1 MFLSLISSQFNDWIS
16 VEDIKFPIAAYFSHK
31 LLQAISVFLH
41 HHQTPHN
48 LFTQRL
54 DLAEA
59 VIDGEVCLGFGV
71 GGAVGGGVVAG
82 AVQADQLVVEE
93 EAVFAGLRGDGRALV
108 SLCHGDI
115 EPVDLT
121 VIYSGQAGVEHLTVD
136 GRPLRQLVRG
146 GHYLEL
152 RVTDGLAMQIIDL
165 EDDHVGAG
173 TRLTLPFLHDM
184 RQAPLGGR
192 P

>member
-1 MFLSLISSQFNDWIS
+1 M
-16 VEDIKFPIAAYFSHK
+16 
-31 LLQAISVFLH
+31 
-41 HHQTPHN
+41 
-48 LFTQRL
+48 
-54 DLAEA
+54 
-59 VIDGEVCLGFGV
+59 
-71 GGAVGGGVVAG
+71 VAG

-121 VIYSGQAGVEHLTVD
+121 VIHSGQAGVEHLAVD

-152 RVTDGLAMQIIDL
+152 RVADGVAMQIIDL

-184 RQAPLGGR
+184 RQATIGGR
-192 P
+192 PRGGQVQC

>member
-1 MFLSLISSQFNDWIS
+1 M
-16 VEDIKFPIAAYFSHK
+16 
-31 LLQAISVFLH
+31 
-41 HHQTPHN
+41 
-48 LFTQRL
+48 
-54 DLAEA
+54 
-59 VIDGEVCLGFGV
+59 
-71 GGAVGGGVVAG
+71 VAG

-121 VIYSGQAGVEHLTVD
+121 VIHSRQAGVEHLAVD

-152 RVTDGLAMQIIDL
+152 SVTDGVAMQIIDL

-173 TRLTLPFLHDM
+173 ARLTLPFLHDM
-184 RQAPLGGR
+184 RQATLGRR
-192 P
+192 PRGGQVQRQVDAQ